1 MLPLK
6 RTINTLINMTI
17 ERLILKNFKTY
28 TNLDIDLSIEENR
41 PIVLIGGANGG
52 GKTTFFEA
60 VHAALYG
67 LNIHKEWQFLEL
79 VNVADKQKIE
89 HKKIILTI
97 HFTNRCEGQLQEYQL
112 CRTYLTFD
120 GTVREHVQCI
130 IGGNTFQYGPETP
143 PQDKIKAEREI
154 NKVIQASLPESLSRY
169 FLFDAMEAGSLL
181 RREQLQRVIK
191 DNIETVMG
199 FDRYLQLERAAAIVL
214 GAYKQQQ
221 IKQEYNRKTYE
232 KWLKLQEN
240 YQKKIAQEEQKLKEA
255 LDYASLHEQTKAA
268 LEDGKNKDT
277 LLKEKV
283 NYTNRKLQRIADKE
297 EEYSRNCVQFVQDLD
312 TQIGLPMLVKQL
324 RPMLQT
330 VLEKQQVPIDD
341 SLKRTRIK
349 SIAQQILTLLAQ
361 RKLLKQNISIEELLS
376 LLLPPAKLTPETT
389 LLRREEI
396 VALKRLLELPK
407 QTTYSRIA
415 QQQKEVQQNRVEQ
428 EEQLRYLNLYQSKL
442 SDEDFSLL
450 ETYQENNSII
460 LTCRKNT
467 RKLEQNLKELNLKME
482 AFEKET
488 MAQPDEKQ
496 QELQQLKTFFERF
509 ALQLLE
515 KKKASIEQ
523 KMKQGLNQMLVA
535 YKGMID
541 RVALPN
547 DLKNLTFKLFHKN
560 GNEISL
566 NQLNTA
572 SKQVVVQ
579 CLLKALHE
587 HGNYHPP
594 VIIDT
599 VMGVLDKQSRATM
612 LEYFLPKLAHQTILL
627 SSDSEI
633 RQGED
638 YTKIEPYIAK
648 TYTLKRDI
656 AKQATSLAKGYFK

>member
-1 MLPLK
+1 
-6 RTINTLINMTI
+6 MTI
-17 ERLILKNFKTY
+17 ERLVLKNFKTY
-28 TNLDIDLSIEENR
+28 TNLDIDLSIEKNR
-41 PIVLIGGANGG
+41 PIILIGGTNGG

-67 LNIHKEWQFLEL
+67 LNIHKEWQFLEF
-79 VNVADKQKIE
+79 VNVANKQKLE
-89 HKKIILTI
+89 QQKIILTI
-97 HFTNRCEGQLQEYQL
+97 HFTNTSEGQQQEYQL
-112 CRTYLTFD
+112 QRIYLTHE
-120 GTVREHVQCI
+120 GSVREHVQCKV
-130 IGGNTFQYGPETP
+130 GGHTFQYGPETP
-143 PQDKIKAEREI
+143 SQEKIKAEREI
-154 NKVIQASLPESLSRY
+154 SKVIQASLPESLSRY

-191 DNIETVMG
+191 DNVETVMG
-199 FDRYLQLERAAAIVL
+199 FDRYLQLERAAAIAL

-221 IKQEYNRKTYE
+221 IKQEYNKKAYE
-232 KWLKLQEN
+232 KWLKKQAD
-240 YQKKIAQEEQKLKEA
+240 YQQKIVQEEQKLKEA
-255 LDYASLHEQTKAA
+255 LDYASLHEQTKTA

-297 EEYSRNCVQFVQDLD
+297 EAYSINCVQFIQDLD
-312 TQIGLPMLVKQL
+312 THIGLPMLVKQL
-324 RPMLQT
+324 SPMLHT
-330 VLEKQQVPIDD
+330 VLEKQQAPVED

-349 SIAQQILTLLAQ
+349 TIAQKLLNLLAQ
-361 RKLLKQNISIEELLS
+361 RKLLKQPISVDELLPS
-376 LLLPPAKLTPETT
+376 LLPPSKSNTETP
-389 LLRREEI
+389 LLIPEERI
-396 VALKRLLELPK
+396 ALKRLLELPK
-407 QTTYSRIA
+407 QTPYSRIA
-415 QQQKEVQQNRVEQ
+415 QQQKELQQNRVEQ

-442 SDEDFSLL
+442 SKEDFSLL
-450 ETYQENNSII
+450 DTYKANNSII
-460 LTCRKNT
+460 LACRNNI
-467 RKLEQNLKELNLKME
+467 RKLEQDLKELNTKME
-482 AFEKET
+482 AFEQEKI
-488 MAQPDEKQ
+488 AQPDEKQ

-515 KKKASIEQ
+515 RKKENIEK

-541 RVALPN
+541 RVELPN

-633 RQGED
+633 QPSED
-638 YTKIEPYIAK
+638 FTKIEPYVAK
-648 TYTLKRDI
+648 TYTLQRDI
-656 AKQATSLAKGYFK
+656 EKQATSLAKGYFN